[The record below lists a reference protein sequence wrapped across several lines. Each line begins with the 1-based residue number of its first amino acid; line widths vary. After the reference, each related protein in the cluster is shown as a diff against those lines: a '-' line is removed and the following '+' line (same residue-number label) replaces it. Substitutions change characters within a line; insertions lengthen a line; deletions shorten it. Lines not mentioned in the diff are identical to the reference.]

1 MNAELD
7 AVDRG
12 IAVENKWR
20 AQRYG
25 VETTFAS
32 PAGAISMI
40 EALEHTLDAVAPDA
54 EAMGCSHDV
63 IHCREIVRAGS
74 SADAQL
80 RVFMQEGVTQD
91 SAGLSAVLGWI
102 AGASIP

>member
-1 MNAELD
+1 
-7 AVDRG
+7 VDRG

-32 PAGAISMI
+32 PAGAISMT
-40 EALEHTLDAVAPDA
+40 EALGHALDAVAPDA
-54 EAMGCSHDV
+54 EAMGCSDDV
-63 IHCREIVRAGS
+63 VHCREIVRAGS

-80 RVFMQEGVTQD
+80 RAFMQGGGPQD

-102 AGASIP
+102 AGATIP